1 MVETEEEKDFGT
13 LIIDDYNDV
22 SLNEINEYNIEVS
35 FNPDEKTYNGK
46 QLVKYINN
54 EEIDLENIYFH
65 IYPNT
70 FRQKDTAPFLFDS
83 FESAYPEGFSPGY
96 IDIESIKIS
105 GKKINYKILGKGNT
119 VLRLD
124 LENKLEQGEKIDIE
138 MQYTVKLPSAQDRFG
153 YGDKTYNF
161 GNWYPVAAVYDGD
174 GWNLDPYYSIGDP
187 FYSDVGNY
195 NVTINAPK
203 EIEIASSGNILSEK
217 VKGENKIW
225 KIESKLMRDFA
236 WVASEY
242 FEKIVKNHDGTT
254 VKLYFL
260 DDVKD
265 SVKRAAMDYSVNSI
279 KHYNNIYGKYPYGQY
294 SVVQTSF
301 PSGMEYPGIVYI
313 GDKYYTDSTLGT
325 LEIIITH
332 ETAHQWW
339 YGLVGNNQID
349 EAWLD
354 ESLATYSEFL
364 YATEQYDEDT
374 AEDYYERSIKN
385 NYEYSKDSIED
396 NTVIRSLDKF
406 VGWEDY
412 GPLVYAKGAMMIYD
426 IQNQY
431 GKETLYS
438 ILQQYFDEYRFK
450 NATTSDFI
458 KVVEDVTGNN
468 IEDTVDKW
476 LYDN

>member
-1 MVETEEEKDFGT
+1 
-13 LIIDDYNDV
+13 
-22 SLNEINEYNIEVS
+22 
-35 FNPDEKTYNGK
+35 
-46 QLVKYINN
+46 
-54 EEIDLENIYFH
+54 
-65 IYPNT
+65 
-70 FRQKDTAPFLFDS
+70 
-83 FESAYPEGFSPGY
+83 
-96 IDIESIKIS
+96 
-105 GKKINYKILGKGNT
+105 
-119 VLRLD
+119 
-124 LENKLEQGEKIDIE
+124 
-138 MQYTVKLPSAQDRFG
+138 
-153 YGDKTYNF
+153 
-161 GNWYPVAAVYDGD
+161 
-174 GWNLDPYYSIGDP
+174 
-187 FYSDVGNY
+187 
-195 NVTINAPK
+195 
-203 EIEIASSGNILSEK
+203 
-217 VKGENKIW
+217 
-225 KIESKLMRDFA
+225 
-236 WVASEY
+236 
-242 FEKIVKNHDGTT
+242 
-254 VKLYFL
+254 
-260 DDVKD
+260 
-265 SVKRAAMDYSVNSI
+265 MDYSVNSI